1 MAQSNAAASAV
12 QNLFRTP
19 ELKDKILFTLLCLL
33 VYRIG
38 AHVTAPG
45 INPQAISD
53 FIDSQKNGGGLLGLY
68 NLSPAPGSTKNRKR
82 LGRGPGS
89 GTGKTSG
96 KGTKGIKARAG
107 HHGPGGGKPHFEG
120 GQMPITRRLPKRGFT
135 NPFREEPQLVRLDDL
150 ESIKGSS
157 EITRESLAEAGVI
170 RANKGPVKVLANGAI
185 TKAIAVRGLK
195 VSAGAREKIV
205 AAGGRVE
212 E

>member
-1 MAQSNAAASAV
+1 MTPKAKSEKREAA
-12 QNLFRTP
+12 T
-19 ELKDKILFTLLCLL
+19 
-33 VYRIG
+33 IG
-38 AHVTAPG
+38 LH
-45 INPQAISD
+45 
-53 FIDSQKNGGGLLGLY
+53 
-68 NLSPAPGSTKNRKR
+68 NLSAAPGSTKNRKR

-96 KGTKGIKARAG
+96 KGHKGIKARAG

-135 NPFREEPQLVRLDDL
+135 NPFREENQVVRLDDL
-150 ESIKGSS
+150 SKLGG
-157 EITRESLAEAGVI
+157 EITRDVLAEKGLI
-170 RANKGPVKVLANGAI
+170 RGNKGAVKVLANGEISQAI
-185 TKAIAVRGLK
+185 TVKGLK